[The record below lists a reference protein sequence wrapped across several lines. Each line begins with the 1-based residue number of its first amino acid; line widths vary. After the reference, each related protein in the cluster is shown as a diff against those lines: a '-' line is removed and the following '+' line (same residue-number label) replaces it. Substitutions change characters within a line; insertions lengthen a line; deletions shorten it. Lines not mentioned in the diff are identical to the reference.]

1 MSGKKK
7 KIYHQKFGQ
16 HILTK
21 SKLPI
26 PSRPPPAPGPNAS
39 KVSWLAT
46 QSAQNQKQI
55 TRKKI
60 KRRQI
65 FRTGVDF
72 FEIRF
77 VKTVIEV
84 NHGPGGHF
92 VLLSSWKKFC
102 VPGKIHRKRFVQFL
116 EIVFEW
122 ITRNG
127 IFLSFQVLYH
137 FQCVYGVSKIAH
149 FNIDISYFLL
159 THIFYR
165 TGQVYIQ
172 PNSKILQRM
181 LLTNTCHT
189 MHSRFINFL

>member
-26 PSRPPPAPGPNAS
+26 PSRPPPAPRPNAS
-39 KVSWLAT
+39 KVSWLVT

-77 VKTVIEV
+77 AKTVIEV

-102 VPGKIHRKRFVQFL
+102 VPGKIPRKRFVQFL
-116 EIVFEW
+116 EIIFEW
-122 ITRNG
+122 ITRDG
-127 IFLSFQVLYH
+127 IFLSFQPGIVSFSVCLQCFKNCL
-137 FQCVYGVSKIAH
+137 FQYRYFLFLAYT
-149 FNIDISYFLL
+149 YFLL
-159 THIFYR
+159 NRPSLYLAKFE
-165 TGQVYIQ
+165 
-172 PNSKILQRM
+172 NSIE
-181 LLTNTCHT
+181 NVAD
-189 MHSRFINFL
+189 

>member
-1 MSGKKK
+1 MTQGKRKK
-7 KIYHQKFGQ
+7 SIIRSLGQ
-16 HILTK
+16 HILTQ

-26 PSRPPPAPGPNAS
+26 PSPIPTPKCLKRQLAGHL
-39 KVSWLAT
+39 VST
-46 QSAQNQKQI
+46 KPKTNNKE
-55 TRKKI
+55 KI

-77 VKTVIEV
+77 AKTVIEV

-116 EIVFEW
+116 EIIFEW
-122 ITRNG
+122 ITRDG

-137 FQCVYGVSKIAH
+137 FQCVYSVSKIAY

-159 THIFYR
+159 THIFY
-165 TGQVYIQ
+165 
-172 PNSKILQRM
+172 
-181 LLTNTCHT
+181 
-189 MHSRFINFL
+189 

>member
-7 KIYHQKFGQ
+7 KIYHQKCG
-16 HILTK
+16 
-21 SKLPI
+21 
-26 PSRPPPAPGPNAS
+26 
-39 KVSWLAT
+39 AT
-46 QSAQNQKQI
+46 YSYTKQI
-55 TRKKI
+55 TYTLPHPPPPTPKCLKRQLAGHLVSTKPKTNNKEKI

-77 VKTVIEV
+77 AKTVIEV

-116 EIVFEW
+116 EIIFEW
-122 ITRNG
+122 ITRDG
-127 IFLSFQVLYH
+127 IFMSFQVLYH
-137 FQCVYGVSKIAH
+137 FQCVYSVSKIAY

-159 THIFYR
+159 THVFY
-165 TGQVYIQ
+165 
-172 PNSKILQRM
+172 
-181 LLTNTCHT
+181 
-189 MHSRFINFL
+189 

>member
-1 MSGKKK
+1 MGNIFLHKANDL
-7 KIYHQKFGQ
+7 YP
-16 HILTK
+16 
-21 SKLPI
+21 LPL
-26 PSRPPPAPGPNAS
+26 PPPLTPKRLKSQLTGHL
-39 KVSWLAT
+39 VST
-46 QSAQNQKQI
+46 KPKTNNKE
-55 TRKKI
+55 KI

-65 FRTGVDF
+65 FRTGVGF

-77 VKTVIEV
+77 AKTVIEV

-116 EIVFEW
+116 EIIFEW
-122 ITRNG
+122 ITRDG

-137 FQCVYGVSKIAH
+137 FQCVYSVSKIAY

-165 TGQVYIQ
+165 TGQVYI
-172 PNSKILQRM
+172 
-181 LLTNTCHT
+181 
-189 MHSRFINFL
+189 